1 MGDDGNSEL
10 ADALAAVLNASEVG
24 APVRLSGGASRE
36 TFRFT
41 ADGRS
46 LVLQRQ
52 RRGATHD
59 MAVEAAAL
67 RIAGSAG
74 VPVPEVIAA
83 STDAS
88 ALGASYMILSAVD
101 GETIAR
107 KILRDDEFATARKRL
122 TSQLGAATAALH
134 AANVSSLPIA
144 VPDGDPLAEYRAV
157 LDLQGEAHPAFEL
170 AFAWLLAHR
179 PVAQRRSLVHGDLR
193 LGNLIIG
200 PDGLHAVIDWELVH
214 LGDPMEDLGW
224 LCAKAWR
231 FGARPPVAGVGGY
244 DELFSAYE
252 AASGVAVDPAAVHWW
267 EVFATLKWGIICIG
281 QAAVHTAGWS
291 RSHELA
297 AIGRRVCETE
307 HDLFLALEGHW

>member
-1 MGDDGNSEL
+1 MGDDGNREL
-10 ADALAAVLNASEVG
+10 ASALAAVLGVASVSP
-24 APVRLSGGASRE
+24 PVRLSGGASRE
-36 TFRFT
+36 TFRFE
-41 ADGRS
+41 ADGRP

-52 RRGATHD
+52 RRGAVHD

-67 RIAGSAG
+67 RLAGSAG
-74 VPVPEVIAA
+74 VPVPELIAA
-83 STDAS
+83 STDPS
-88 ALGASYMILSAVD
+88 TLGASYMILTAVD

-107 KILRDDEFATARKRL
+107 KILRDDLFAEARQVLTA
-122 TSQLGAATAALH
+122 QLGAATAALH
-134 AANVSSLPIA
+134 AADVSALA
-144 VPDGDPLAEYRAV
+144 VQAPAGDPLAEYRAV
-157 LDLQGEAHPAFEL
+157 LDVQGEPHPAFEL
-170 AFAWLLAHR
+170 AFAWLIAHR

-200 PDGLHAVIDWELVH
+200 ADGLRAVIDWELVH

-231 FGARPPVAGVGGY
+231 FGGRQPVAGLGEY
-244 DELFSAYE
+244 DELFQAYE

-281 QAAVHTAGWS
+281 QAAVHTAGLS